1 MRWER
6 EGRDGCQRE
15 IPKWGGQDLVSAWRW
30 EERKNG
36 VEVDGAFVPQCPGQ
50 WSYLRQQREP
60 RGTSGLWEEVISIY
74 VDFGVTTG
82 RRVVQ
87 WAVETGPGTQER
99 SELIAWRRE
108 LKPPQSV

>member
-1 MRWER
+1 M
-6 EGRDGCQRE
+6 
-15 IPKWGGQDLVSAWRW
+15 SAWRW